1 MLIDELQQANKLR
14 EKITGIDGIIAAMQ
28 SAEVKTLAPL
38 IEIEQ
43 AKQDAT
49 RAKLAVL
56 LPRLSRQ
63 IQNEITD
70 TTLQKI
76 LIRRYVA
83 GESFNEIAKALHFA
97 CRYVYELHAKALK
110 IIASPDNSKRFAPRH
125 QTK

>member
-1 MLIDELQQANKLR
+1 MLVDELQQANKLR

-49 RAKLAVL
+49 RAKLAAL
-56 LPRLSRQ
+56 LPRLTRQ

-70 TTLQKI
+70 TTSQKI

-97 CRYVYELHAKALK
+97 YRYVYELHAKALK
-110 IIASPDNSKRFAPRH
+110 IIASPDNSKRFTPRH